1 MFKGKNKKI
10 EKVKLNKESLKKALK
25 IFQYIKPYKSAYL
38 LGLLFLLLSSF
49 ASLVFPMFIGEM
61 VDASKK
67 SIDNINKMAL
77 LLFGLFTLQAIFSY
91 FRIVLF
97 VNVTEKFLAKLR
109 QVTYEQLIRLPMT
122 FFNKRRVGEL
132 NSRIASDISLLQETF
147 TTTSAEFLRQIIIVI
162 GGTILLGFTSLKLA
176 GFMLSVFPVIII
188 VAVVI
193 GRKLRAYSKTV
204 QAHIADSNTIVEE
217 TLQGITN
224 VKAFA
229 NEIFESLRYKNKN
242 RRNCKVRHKRW

>member
-1 MFKGKNKKI
+1 MFKRENKKI
-10 EKVKLNKESLKKALK
+10 EKVKLNKESLKKAIK
-25 IFQYIKPYKSAYL
+25 IFQYLKPYKSAYL

-122 FFNKRRVGEL
+122 FFNKRRK
-132 NSRIASDISLLQETF
+132 S
-147 TTTSAEFLRQIIIVI
+147 I
-162 GGTILLGFTSLKLA
+162 G
-176 GFMLSVFPVIII
+176 
-188 VAVVI
+188 
-193 GRKLRAYSKTV
+193 
-204 QAHIADSNTIVEE
+204 
-217 TLQGITN
+217 
-224 VKAFA
+224 
-229 NEIFESLRYKNKN
+229 
-242 RRNCKVRHKRW
+242 